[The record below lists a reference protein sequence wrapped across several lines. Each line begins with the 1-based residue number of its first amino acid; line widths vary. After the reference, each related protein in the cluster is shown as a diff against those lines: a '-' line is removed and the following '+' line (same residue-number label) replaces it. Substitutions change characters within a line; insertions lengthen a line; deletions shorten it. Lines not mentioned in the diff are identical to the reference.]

1 MKKISSIK
9 DSPFQNVRD
18 DSLQISK
25 YALSLSRF
33 IEISDTPIT
42 IGLQGEWGT
51 GKTSLM
57 SLIKEL
63 LNESSIASSW
73 VNTWEFSLFSKPET
87 ITPAIL
93 SGMLDNLK
101 EECKERGI
109 WTLNDESRD
118 KFNKAMNFFGS
129 IANQVIDKTTGVNIS
144 DATTGLDQN

>member
-1 MKKISSIK
+1 MKSSSIK
-9 DSPFQNVRD
+9 DSPIQNIQE
-18 DSLQISK
+18 DSLQVSK
-25 YALSLSRF
+25 YAVSLSKF

-101 EECKERGI
+101 QECKARNI

-118 KFNKAMNFFGS
+118 KFNKG
-129 IANQVIDKTTGVNIS
+129 
-144 DATTGLDQN
+144 GLKVLI